1 MENRINNN
9 NFIIFLAEREE
20 GRLKAEVLRLEKE
33 LDTIKERKNVYEVFY
48 HNFTKYLNIFSLLSV
63 TLFII
68 LIFKIISI

>member
-1 MENRINNN
+1 MANRNNNN

-48 HNFTKYLNIFSLLSV
+48 HNFTKYLNIFSFLSV

>member
-1 MENRINNN
+1 MENKNNNN